1 MAASL
6 VAKTAQM
13 DELIKQSDVKELLKR
28 DTRSWYQK
36 ENLRSLYAVLL
47 PATLGVEMA
56 AGYDGSMTNGLQ
68 SVSVWLAYF
77 GHPSGAVL
85 GVITA
90 AFAIGS
96 IIALPIVPWTN
107 DYYGR
112 KPSIIIGSII
122 MLVGVALQAASVHI
136 AMFFVARLLLG
147 IGIVFGVGGA
157 SQLLAELVH
166 PSDRAVCI
174 GLFSESW
181 YGGAIVAAGVTLG
194 SFAMTSTWSWRI
206 PSLLQLIPTFITLTF
221 IWWVPESPRW
231 LVAHGRGDDALAI
244 LTRYHGEGDP
254 DNALVRAQMFE
265 IRSAIQKEQSTHK
278 GAWADLIRTRG
289 NRHRSLIA
297 LCAGLFLEWSG
308 NGLFAYYLTK
318 VLSTAGVTSA
328 YKQNVINVGLQC
340 WNLLTGVTGAFCT
353 QFLGRRSQYLIAYT
367 GMTLVFTSY
376 TISAAVYV
384 EGGNA
389 SAAIAAVAM
398 VFLYA
403 PIYNLMMPLTY
414 IYVTEIFPYSLRAKG
429 VAITQTATRGGTAF
443 NQFVNPIGMQNIG
456 WKFFLVYCVWTA
468 IETIIIFFVYP
479 ETKGPTLEEVALLFD
494 GLHVKTSDPES
505 VAAESDL
512 ELKMED
518 SP

>member
-1 MAASL
+1 MASFAANAPRL
-6 VAKTAQM
+6 ERIIQ
-13 DELIKQSDVKELLKR
+13 QSDVQEVLQHDGL
-28 DTRSWYQK
+28 WYK
-36 ENLRSLYAVLL
+36 KKNLRALYSVLL
-47 PATLGVEMA
+47 PAALGVEMA

-68 SVSVWLAYF
+68 SVAVWLGYF

-85 GVITA
+85 GLITA

-96 IIALPIVPWTN
+96 VIALPTVPYAN
-107 DYYGR
+107 DHYGR
-112 KPSIIIGSII
+112 KPSIIIGCLI
-122 MLVGVALQAASVHI
+122 MLIGVALQAGSVHI

-166 PSDRAVCI
+166 PNDRAVCI

-181 YGGAIVAAGVTLG
+181 YAGAIVAAGVTLG
-194 SFAMTSTWSWRI
+194 SFNMSSTWSWRI

-231 LVAHGRGDDALAI
+231 LVAHGHEEEALRI
-244 LTRYHGEGDP
+244 LTLYHGEGNP

-265 IRSAIQKEQSTHK
+265 IKNMIK
-278 GAWADLIRTRG
+278 GDNGSSMGSWADLLRTRG
-289 NRHRSLIA
+289 NQHRSLIA

-308 NGLFAYYLTK
+308 NGLFAYYLAK
-318 VLSTAGVTSA
+318 VLSTAGVTSP
-328 YKQNVINVGLQC
+328 YTQNVINVGLQC

-353 QFLGRRSQYLIAYT
+353 QFFGRRQQYLIAYA

-376 TISAAVYV
+376 TMSAALYV
-384 EGGNA
+384 ETG
-389 SAAIAAVAM
+389 SVHAAISAVAM
-398 VFLYA
+398 VFVYA

-429 VAITQTATRGGTAF
+429 VAITQTATRGSTAF
-443 NQFVNPIGMQNIG
+443 NQFVNPIGMQNLG

-468 IETIIIFFVYP
+468 IETIIIFYIYP
-479 ETKGPTLEEVALLFD
+479 ETKGPTLEEVALVFD
-494 GLHVKTSDPES
+494 GLHIKPSDPEI
-505 VAAESDL
+505 VGGDL
-512 ELKMED
+512 EMKSEE
-518 SP
+518 SS